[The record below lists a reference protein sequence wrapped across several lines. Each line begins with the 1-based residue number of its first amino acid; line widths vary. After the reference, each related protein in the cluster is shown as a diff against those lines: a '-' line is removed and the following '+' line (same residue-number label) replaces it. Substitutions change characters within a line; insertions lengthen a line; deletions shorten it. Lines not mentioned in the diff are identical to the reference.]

1 MYALLPHDVPGYE
14 YEMDLIREADKLR
27 DEESEKYLMYY
38 KLAADSIKQK
48 QEKIGEGKES
58 NYRLFPISYPCF

>member
-27 DEESEKYLMYY
+27 DKESEKYLMYY

-48 QEKIGEGKES
+48 QEKIGEGKEF
-58 NYRLFPISYPCF
+58 NLDCIYGEKKI